1 MAFKL
6 PFKWPQK
13 SPQGFV
19 KRSDGT
25 PKAVHTL
32 NIPWFSKQSFD
43 KQLRILGALLLL
55 FLLAAAAFTYVDT
68 RDTSYGS
75 RYVSETSKLLMLSQ
89 RLAKDAAA
97 SFSGDSA
104 AFEDLEATRD
114 EFSTILNVLDKGN
127 ENLPST
133 QGIARDSLNDLLA
146 HWKRMS
152 TLLDELEKGR
162 PLLVTLQRG
171 AAGQRE
177 MLNLANQVSERAAP
191 AYAQKA
197 DRLNRLIEQ
206 LTSTIQMVLTSA
218 STEDLP
224 ALEPKLR
231 EAQGLIGELPQD
243 DPTVMLLKD
252 DFEGYQS
259 VVGFIVANAG
269 NVLTSRLAG
278 QRVLEESDKLLSST
292 QRLVNTYEGSTSS
305 RLTSFMVFFS
315 GGMLLLL
322 LLLLSKIYL
331 DESKRRERE
340 AGSTNRNNQQAILR
354 LMNELSDLADGDLT
368 IRATVSEDITGAI
381 ADSVNYTTDELR
393 KLVSRVI
400 TASQQVARAT
410 GEAGTVTKELLGA
423 TQKQAAEIRD
433 AGGAVELMTKSI
445 QEVDSSAAQSSEVAR
460 RTLEVTEQGTRAVQN
475 SVASMDAIREQIQET
490 SKRIKRLGES
500 SQEIGEIVDLISDI
514 TEQTNV
520 LALNAAIQAASAG
533 EAGRG
538 FAVVAEEVQRLAER
552 SAEATKQIGVLV
564 KTIQSDTQDAVT
576 AMEKSTQGVVDG
588 ARLSDTTG
596 QALREIEHSTR
607 ELADLVNS
615 ISVSTQVQTD
625 MAREVASVMS
635 DILKITEQTSQSTQ
649 RTSASV
655 MQLESLASE
664 LNSSVTGFKL

>member
-6 PFKWPQK
+6 PFGGLKK
-13 SPQGFV
+13 SSQGFV
-19 KRSDGT
+19 KKGDSGPEEIQT
-25 PKAVHTL
+25 IQ
-32 NIPWFSKQSFD
+32 IPWFSKQSFD
-43 KQLRILGALLLL
+43 KQLRILGGLLLV
-55 FLLAAAAFTYVDT
+55 FLLLAAAFTYIDT
-68 RDTSYGS
+68 RVSSSGS
-75 RYVSETSKLLMLSQ
+75 RYVAQSSKLLMLSQ

-104 AFEDLEATRD
+104 AFEGLEITRA
-114 EFSTILNVLDKGN
+114 EFSAILNSLDKGDAS
-127 ENLPST
+127 LPPT
-133 QGIARDSLNDLLA
+133 EGAARASLQELLG
-146 HWKRMS
+146 HWKRMGV
-152 TLLDELEKGR
+152 LLDELEKGR
-162 PLLVTLQRG
+162 PLLVTLERG

-177 MLNLANQVSERAAP
+177 LLSLANAVADRAGPAQVQKANRLNLLI
-191 AYAQKA
+191 AQ
-197 DRLNRLIEQ
+197 I
-206 LTSTIQMVLTSA
+206 TGTVQMILTSA

-224 ALEPKLR
+224 GLEPKMR
-231 EAQGLIGELPQD
+231 EAQALLSEMPQND
-243 DPTVMLLKD
+243 ATIARLKE

-259 VVGFIVANAG
+259 VVGFIVANEAD
-269 NVLTSRLAG
+269 VLTSRLAG
-278 QRVLEESDKLLSST
+278 QRILAEGEQLLASS
-292 QRLVNTYEGSTSS
+292 QRLVNSYEGSTMS
-305 RLTSFMVFFS
+305 RITSFVVFFS

-340 AGSTNRNNQQAILR
+340 AAQANRTNQQAILR

-393 KLVSRVI
+393 KLVSRV
-400 TASQQVARAT
+400 TAASQQVAKAT
-410 GEAGTVTKELLGA
+410 SEAGTVTKELLKA
-423 TQKQAAEIRD
+423 TEKQAAEIRD

-460 RTLEVTEQGTRAVQN
+460 RTLEVTEQGARAVQN
-475 SVASMDAIREQIQET
+475 SVSGMDGIREQIQET

-552 SAEATKQIGVLV
+552 SAEATKQIGNLV
-564 KTIQSDTQDAVT
+564 KTIQSDTQDAVA

-588 ARLSDTTG
+588 AKLSDAAG
-596 QALREIEHSTR
+596 QSLREIEKSTR
-607 ELADLVNS
+607 DLADLVNS

-625 MAREVASVMS
+625 MASEVANVMQE
-635 DILKITEQTSQSTQ
+635 ILQITEQTSQSTQ
-649 RTSASV
+649 RTSTAVS
-655 MQLESLASE
+655 QLEGLATE
-664 LNSSVTGFKL
+664 LNSSVSGFKL

>member
-6 PFKWPQK
+6 PFKWPSK
-13 SPQGFV
+13 PQQSFV
-19 KRSDGT
+19 KKGEARAADT
-25 PKAVHTL
+25 QAIR
-32 NIPWFSKQSFD
+32 IPWFSKQSFD
-43 KQLRILGALLLL
+43 KQLRVLGGLLL
-55 FLLAAAAFTYVDT
+55 FFLFTAATFTYIDT

-75 RYVSETSKLLMLSQ
+75 HYVAQSSKLLMLSQ
-89 RLAKDAAA
+89 RLAKAAAA

-104 AFEDLEATRD
+104 AFDELSDSRAEFSAILEA
-114 EFSTILNVLDKGN
+114 LDKGSASFPATEGAARQPLN
-127 ENLPST
+127 E
-133 QGIARDSLNDLLA
+133 LLA
-146 HWKRMS
+146 HWKRMT
-152 TLLDELEKGR
+152 TLMDDLEKGR

-171 AAGQRE
+171 AAGQRD

-197 DRLNRLIEQ
+197 ERLNRLIEQ
-206 LTSTIQMVLTSA
+206 ITSAVQLVLTSA

-224 ALEPKLR
+224 GLEPKIS
-231 EAQGLIGELPQD
+231 EAQTLISELPQND
-243 DPTVMLLKD
+243 ATVMLLKD

-259 VVGFIVANAG
+259 VVGFIIANARD
-269 NVLTSRLAG
+269 VLTSRLAG
-278 QRVLEESDKLLSST
+278 QRVQEEGDQLLPAAQT
-292 QRLVNTYEGSTSS
+292 LVNNYEGSTVG
-305 RLTSFMVFFS
+305 RITSFVVFFS

-331 DESKRRERE
+331 DESKRRELE
-340 AGSTNRNNQQAILR
+340 AGQTNRNNQQAILR

-393 KLVSRVI
+393 KLVSRVT

-410 GEAGTVTKELLGA
+410 GEAGTVTKELLTA
-423 TQKQAAEIRD
+423 TQKQASEIRE

-445 QEVDSSAAQSSEVAR
+445 EEVDSSAAQSSAVAR

-475 SVASMDAIREQIQET
+475 SVASMDSIREQIQDT

-552 SAEATKQIGVLV
+552 SAEATKQIGMLV
-564 KTIQSDTQDAVT
+564 KTIQSDTHDAVV
-576 AMEKSTQGVVDG
+576 AMEKSTQGVVEG
-588 ARLSDTTG
+588 AQLSNAAG
-596 QALREIEHSTR
+596 QALQEIEKSTR
-607 ELADLVNS
+607 ELTDLVNS

-625 MAREVASVMS
+625 MAGEVASAMS

-649 RTSASV
+649 RTNSSV
-655 MQLESLASE
+655 AQLESLASE
-664 LNSSVTGFKL
+664 LNSSVSGFKL

>member
-6 PFKWPQK
+6 PFTLSKK
-13 SPQGFV
+13 ASPGFV
-19 KRSDGT
+19 KKGDGRGAEIKT
-25 PKAVHTL
+25 IQ
-32 NIPWFSKQSFD
+32 IPWFSKQSFD
-43 KQLRILGALLLL
+43 KQLRVLGGLLLVFL
-55 FLLAAAAFTYVDT
+55 FIAAMFTYVDT

-75 RYVSETSKLLMLSQ
+75 RYVGQSSKLLMLSQ

-97 SFSGDSA
+97 SFSGDST
-104 AFEDLEATRD
+104 AFEGLETTRT
-114 EFSTILNVLDKGN
+114 EFSSILDSLDKGG
-127 ENLPST
+127 ENFPAT
-133 QGIARDSLNDLLA
+133 AGVARESLDELLS

-152 TLLDELEKGR
+152 TLLDQLEKGR
-162 PLLVTLQRG
+162 PLLVTLERG
-171 AAGQRE
+171 AAGQRD
-177 MLNLANQVSERAAP
+177 MLNLATQVSERASP
-191 AYAQKA
+191 SYAQKA

-206 LTSTIQMVLTSA
+206 ITSAVQMVLTSA

-224 ALEPKLR
+224 GLEPKIR
-231 EAQGLIGELPQD
+231 EAQTLLNEMPQND
-243 DPTVMLLKD
+243 ATVQLLKD

-259 VVGFIVANAG
+259 VVGFIAANAG
-269 NVLTSRLAG
+269 DVLTSRLAG
-278 QRVLEESDKLLSST
+278 KRVLEEGDQLLSST
-292 QRLVNTYEGSTSS
+292 QNLVNNYEGSTIGRLSS
-305 RLTSFMVFFS
+305 FVVFFS

-340 AGSTNRNNQQAILR
+340 AGQTNRNNQQAILR

-393 KLVSRVI
+393 KLVSRVT
-400 TASQQVARAT
+400 TASLQVEKAT
-410 GEAGTVTKELLGA
+410 AEAGTVTKELLSA

-445 QEVDSSAAQSSEVAR
+445 QEVDTSAAQSSAVAR
-460 RTLEVTEQGTRAVQN
+460 RTLEVTEQGTLAVQN
-475 SVASMDAIREQIQET
+475 SVSSMDGIREQIQDT
-490 SKRIKRLGES
+490 AKRIKRLGES

-552 SAEATKQIGVLV
+552 SGEATKQIGMLV
-564 KTIQSDTQDAVT
+564 KTIQGDTQEAVS

-588 ARLSDTTG
+588 AELSNAAG
-596 QALREIEHSTR
+596 QALREIEKSTR
-607 ELADLVNS
+607 ELTDLVNS

-625 MAREVASVMS
+625 MASEVAGYMS
-635 DILKITEQTSQSTQ
+635 DILKITEQTSVSTQ
-649 RTSASV
+649 RTNASV
-655 MQLESLASE
+655 AQLESLASE
-664 LNSSVTGFKL
+664 LNSSVSGFKL

>member
-13 SPQGFV
+13 APKGFV
-19 KRSDGT
+19 KKTDGT
-25 PKAVHTL
+25 QKDVRTL

-43 KQLRILGALLLL
+43 KQLRIIGVLLLL
-55 FLLAAAAFTYVDT
+55 FLLVAALFTYVDT
-68 RDTSYGS
+68 RDASYS
-75 RYVSETSKLLMLSQ
+75 SKYVSETSKLLMLSQ

-97 SFSGDSA
+97 SSSGDTA
-104 AFEDLEATRD
+104 AFEGLEATRED
-114 EFSTILNVLDKGN
+114 FSNILKALDKGS
-127 ENLPST
+127 ENLPAT
-133 QGIARDSLNDLLA
+133 EGMARPSLDNLLS
-146 HWKRMS
+146 HWKQMN

-162 PLLVTLQRG
+162 PLLVTLERG

-177 MLNLANQVSERAAP
+177 LLNLANQVAQQAAP

-206 LTSTIQMVLTSA
+206 MTSTIQLVLTSS

-224 ALEPKLR
+224 GLQPKLT
-231 EAQGLIGELPQD
+231 EAQGLIGELPQN
-243 DPTVMLLKD
+243 DPTVAQLKN
-252 DFEGYQS
+252 DFDGYQS
-259 VVGFIVANAG
+259 VVGFVIANAA
-269 NVLTSRLAG
+269 NVSTSRLAG
-278 QRVLEESDKLLSST
+278 KHVLEESDQLLAST
-292 QRLVNTYEGSTSS
+292 QRLVNDYEGSTAG
-305 RLTSFMVFFS
+305 RITSFMVFFS

-340 AGSTNRNNQQAILR
+340 AGFTNRNNQQAILR

-400 TASQQVARAT
+400 AASQQVARAT
-410 GEAGTVTKELLGA
+410 GEAGSVTKELLTS

-460 RTLEVTEQGTRAVQN
+460 RTLEVTEQGSRAVQN
-475 SVASMDAIREQIQET
+475 AVSSMDGIREQIQET

-564 KTIQSDTQDAVT
+564 KTIQSDTHDAVV

-588 ARLSDTTG
+588 AKLSDTAG
-596 QALREIEHSTR
+596 QALSEIEKSTR
-607 ELADLVNS
+607 ELTDLVNS

-635 DILKITEQTSQSTQ
+635 DILKITEHTSQSTQ
-649 RTSASV
+649 RTNASV
-655 MQLESLASE
+655 TQLESLATE